1 MRIAAVGFEE
11 RVHKVES
18 GVDFY
23 VYPEAI
29 LWKDLR
35 QEIEDL
41 KPHYDE
47 VRLLEDEMI
56 VFSELKVEKPS
67 VVFDMYDFDFKGR
80 EIWLHWATEIA
91 DSLVITLK
99 DKFEADVVFTEKE
112 EGLKGKIETIHIG

>member
-1 MRIAAVGFEE
+1 MKIAAVGFEE
-11 RVHKVES
+11 RAHKVES

-23 VYPEAI
+23 VYPETI
-29 LWKDLR
+29 LWKELR

-56 VFSELKVEKPS
+56 IFDELKIEKPA
-67 VVFDMYDFDFKGR
+67 VVFDLYHFDFKNR
-80 EIWLHWATEIA
+80 EVWLRWATEIA
-91 DSLVITLK
+91 SSLVVTLG
-99 DKFEADVVFTEKE
+99 DEFEADVVFTEKE

>member
-11 RVHKVES
+11 RAHKVES

-23 VYPEAI
+23 VYPETI
-29 LWKDLR
+29 LWKELR

-56 VFSELKVEKPS
+56 IFNELKVEKPA
-67 VVFDMYDFDFKGR
+67 VVFDLYHFDFKNR
-80 EIWLHWATEIA
+80 EVWLRWATEISS
-91 DSLVITLK
+91 SLVVTLG
-99 DKFEADVVFTEKE
+99 DEFEADVVFTEKE
-112 EGLKGKIETIHIG
+112 EGLKGKIETVYI